1 MRYFRTAQ
9 ARIFFDARTAKQ
21 GLHYHAGAGKQFTG
35 LFALLPVRIRLI
47 FVKIELYELFAEYR
61 SLWGE

>member
-1 MRYFRTAQ
+1 MRYSRTAQ
-9 ARIFFDARTAKQ
+9 ARIFFNIRTAKQ

-35 LFALLPVRIRLI
+35 LFAFLPVRIRRVV
-47 FVKIELYELFAEYR
+47 VKIELYELFAESH